1 MPTKNGK
8 KTSLLIAA
16 LLALTAPVA
25 VAATAPPV
33 QWCQTVTF
41 TGKVRQSIAI
51 HPMNQTR
58 FTVFTLVLKHPVT
71 IVAGLCEGTQLEAV
85 TTDQIQIKQDSTVIG
100 RYKGREVTVS
110 GQLISPENAYD
121 VRPAILY
128 PPITIKMK

>member
-8 KTSLLIAA
+8 KSSLLAA
-16 LLALTAPVA
+16 TLLVLAAPVI
-25 VAATAPPV
+25 AATAPPV

-71 IVAGLCEGTQLEAV
+71 IAASSCEGNQLEEV
-85 TTDQIQIKQDSTVIG
+85 TTDQIQIKQDPSVIG
-100 RYKGREVTVS
+100 RYNGQEITVS

-128 PPITIKMK
+128 PPITIQGK